1 MCLTSELEMGC
12 MVPCSRKGEWVGDG
26 VGGGGTVSC
35 RGRKK
40 MKKEGQMRLENEEK
54 RGSR

>member
-26 VGGGGTVSC
+26 VEAQLAAEEE
-35 RGRKK
+35 K
-40 MKKEGQMRLENEEK
+40 NEK
-54 RGSR
+54 RGANEIGE